1 MIKELK
7 LDELGLADRL
17 NSRND
22 IMAAVPT
29 VPSRQLKGATVIII
43 GLIVEHVNSHSN
55 IRSSCVAISE
65 SICRNCCAFYCLS
78 KFYVDLYTIRCM

>member
-29 VPSRQLKGATVIII
+29 EPSRQLKGATVIYYMP
-43 GLIVEHVNSHSN
+43 
-55 IRSSCVAISE
+55 
-65 SICRNCCAFYCLS
+65 NCKA
-78 KFYVDLYTIRCM
+78 R

>member
-29 VPSRQLKGATVIII
+29 VPTSIKGCD
-43 GLIVEHVNSHSN
+43 GYL
-55 IRSSCVAISE
+55 
-65 SICRNCCAFYCLS
+65 L
-78 KFYVDLYTIRCM
+78 